1 MMTKNMTQTAFVTGS
16 TGFLGRHLCRQLVQ
30 ANWQVTAMCRS
41 IPENTINGV
50 NYVQADLL
58 DKTAV
63 QHVLPDQVDVLF
75 HTAAD
80 TNTWS
85 KHNPRQTQTNIL
97 GTLNLIQ
104 SAMKKQAKKFIH
116 VSSITTFGVDHHGM
130 VELSEDTPQEG
141 GSSWVNYVKTKSMAE
156 QIIKDHADKL
166 NALVVN
172 PTHIIGPDDQHNWI
186 RMFKMMIND
195 ELPTIPV
202 GSGSFVD
209 VRDVARGCIL
219 AAETGQSGENYILG
233 GHNMD
238 FETFI
243 DQVALVFELKVTKR
257 RKPQALVKLAAKLKS
272 MIAYVTGNPPDLTPE
287 SLQIISHQFKTDSLK
302 AQEQLG
308 YQITVLEDTLT
319 DIRKN
324 LIQRDILNV

>member
-1 MMTKNMTQTAFVTGS
+1 MTETMTRTAFVTGA
-16 TGFLGRHLCRQLVQ
+16 TGFLGRHLCQQLVM
-30 ANWQVTAMCRS
+30 ADWQVTAMCRS
-41 IPENTINGV
+41 IPENPVQGV
-50 NYVQADLL
+50 DYVQADLL
-58 DKTAV
+58 DKEAI
-63 QHVLPDQVDVLF
+63 QAVLPEHVNALF

-104 SAMKKQAKKFIH
+104 SAMLRQTEKFVH

-130 VELSEDTPQEG
+130 IELTEDTPQEG

-156 QIIKDHADKL
+156 QIVKDHAKKL
-166 NALVVN
+166 NAVVVN

-186 RMFKMMIND
+186 RLFKMMIKD

-202 GSGSFVD
+202 GAGSFVD

-219 AAETGQSGENYILG
+219 AAEKGQAGENYILG
-233 GHNMD
+233 GHNMN
-238 FETFI
+238 FEAFI
-243 DQVALVFELKVTKR
+243 DQVAGAFGLSITKR

-272 MIAYVTGNPPDLTPE
+272 MIAYVTKNPPDLTPE
-287 SLQIISHQFKTDSLK
+287 SLQIISHQFKTDSQK
-302 AQEQLG
+302 AQKQLG
-308 YQITVLEDTLT
+308 YPITALDVTL
-319 DIRKN
+319 
-324 LIQRDILNV
+324 RDIQMNLTERGLIIKS

>member
-1 MMTKNMTQTAFVTGS
+1 MTKAAFVTGS
-16 TGFLGRHLCRQLVQ
+16 TGFLGRHLCHQLVQ

-41 IPENTINGV
+41 IPENPVQGV
-50 NYVQADLL
+50 NYVQADLM
-58 DKTAV
+58 DKAALQQV
-63 QHVLPDQVDVLF
+63 MPEQVDAVF

-85 KHNPRQTQTNIL
+85 KHNPRQTETNIL

-104 SAMKKQAKKFIH
+104 IAIVQQAKKFVH

-130 VELSEDTPQEG
+130 VELSEATPQAGE
-141 GSSWVNYVKTKSMAE
+141 SSWVNYVKTKSMAE
-156 QIIKDHADKL
+156 QLVKDHAEKL

-186 RMFKMMIND
+186 RLFKMMIDD

-202 GSGSFVD
+202 GAGSFVD
-209 VRDVARGCIL
+209 VRNVARGCIL
-219 AAETGQSGENYILG
+219 AAEKGQKGENYILG

-238 FETFI
+238 FEQFI
-243 DQVALVFELKVTKR
+243 DQVATAFDLTVTKR
-257 RKPQALVKLAAKLKS
+257 RKPQMLVKLAAKIKS
-272 MIAYVTGNPPDLTPE
+272 AIAYISNNPPDLTPE

-302 AQEQLG
+302 AQKQLG
-308 YQITVLEDTLT
+308 YVITPLTETLH
-319 DIRKN
+319 DIKLN
-324 LIQRDILNV
+324 LKARGILGGKQP